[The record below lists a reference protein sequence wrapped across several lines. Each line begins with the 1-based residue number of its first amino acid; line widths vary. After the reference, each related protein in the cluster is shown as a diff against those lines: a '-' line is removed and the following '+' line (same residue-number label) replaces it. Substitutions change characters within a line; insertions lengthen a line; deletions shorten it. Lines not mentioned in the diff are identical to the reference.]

1 MRQPRL
7 KVPKDRPTGF
17 YHCISRVVDRRFI
30 LEEAEKEHFVKLLR
44 ECEEFSQ
51 VHVLT
56 YCVLNNH
63 FHVLVEVPKR
73 PEAPHPLPGPEE
85 ILAKLARLSGHQ
97 FVGAVRQQFEMFRR
111 HQDAAGEARLLA
123 KYHARMWDVSA
134 FMKLLKQRFTQWY
147 NGRAKRKGTLW
158 EERFKSV
165 LIDGA
170 GESLVATAAYI
181 DLNPVRARQVKDPKD
196 YRYSGYGEAL
206 AGRKRARLG
215 LQKVVQALQ
224 QGREESIKKSLEI
237 YRTALYQRGHEQ
249 KESLNEEG
257 KTVRGA
263 LSHEEVMAVLEA
275 KGRLPLGSY
284 VRCRVRYFSD
294 GAVLGSKE
302 FVNGIFR
309 AYRKRFGPKRKEGA
323 RRMKGL
329 ETELYALRDLQVRV
343 FG

>member
-1 MRQPRL
+1 
-7 KVPKDRPTGF
+7 
-17 YHCISRVVDRRFI
+17 
-30 LEEAEKEHFVKLLR
+30 
-44 ECEEFSQ
+44 
-51 VHVLT
+51 
-56 YCVLNNH
+56 
-63 FHVLVEVPKR
+63 
-73 PEAPHPLPGPEE
+73 
-85 ILAKLARLSGHQ
+85 
-97 FVGAVRQQFEMFRR
+97 
-111 HQDAAGEARLLA
+111 
-123 KYHARMWDVSA
+123 
-134 FMKLLKQRFTQWY
+134 MKLLKQRFTQWY

-263 LSHEEVMAVLEA
+263 
-275 KGRLPLGSY
+275 
-284 VRCRVRYFSD
+284 
-294 GAVLGSKE
+294 
-302 FVNGIFR
+302 
-309 AYRKRFGPKRKEGA
+309 
-323 RRMKGL
+323 
-329 ETELYALRDLQVRV
+329 
-343 FG
+343 